1 MRRILPLIVCL
12 LLLAMAGL
20 SASRAR
26 AQDLSITQKWNP
38 EGTQDTAIWLSGG
51 SAGTSEVMA
60 IPAKHVVV
68 KFSAPSATTVCP
80 QPEPVIVRNQDGS
93 YSRSY
98 PMVLTLAV
106 CHSKPREWYE
116 FWTDYP
122 DKGGKF
128 IGEWKKAEK

>member
-68 KFSAPSATTVCP
+68 KFYSPGESTTCP
-80 QPEPVIVRNQDGS
+80 QAGPQVRRNEDGS

-98 PMVLTLAV
+98 SSMMIMVT
-106 CHSKPREWYE
+106 CYSKPREWYE

-128 IGEWKKAEK
+128 IGEWKKVEK